1 MSKSGIALCVCTV
14 ICASHLHLFVYYY
27 IFFGVSLCF
36 WCLHLHNLQFCIQA
50 HRSKSMHTAA
60 RNSDL
65 LEKNALTRIF
75 VCNNEKVTETYKIAH
90 GGASENGT
98 VTDIITVSCLN
109 L

>member
-1 MSKSGIALCVCTV
+1 
-14 ICASHLHLFVYYY
+14 
-27 IFFGVSLCF
+27 
-36 WCLHLHNLQFCIQA
+36 
-50 HRSKSMHTAA
+50 MHTAA